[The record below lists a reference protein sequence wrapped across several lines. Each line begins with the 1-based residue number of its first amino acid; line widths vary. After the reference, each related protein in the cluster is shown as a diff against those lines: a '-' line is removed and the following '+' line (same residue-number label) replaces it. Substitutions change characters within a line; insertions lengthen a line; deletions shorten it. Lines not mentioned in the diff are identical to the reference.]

1 MTPPNVLEAHLG
13 YWLRKFSNQV
23 SGAFAARVEK
33 YGVSVAGWVVL
44 RVLFDHDSLPL
55 KDIVSQV
62 GVDQGALS
70 RMVERLMVRGL
81 VIRKESPNS
90 RREVAISLTDEGRKL
105 VPKLA
110 QEADEND
117 RTHFDHLSARQRAEL
132 LSTIKTLIALNQ
144 DDCATHPIN

>member
-1 MTPPNVLEAHLG
+1 MIPPNDLEAQMG
-13 YWLRKFSNQV
+13 YWLRKLSNQV

-44 RVLFDHDSLPL
+44 RVLFDHDTLPL

-81 VIRKESPNS
+81 VIRKESPKS
-90 RREVAISLTDEGRKL
+90 RREVAISLTQEGRKL

-110 QEADEND
+110 READEND
-117 RTHFDHLSARQRAEL
+117 RAHFGHLSGRQRAEL
-132 LSTIKTLIALNQ
+132 LSTIKTLLSLN
-144 DDCATHPIN
+144 DSDSATHPIN